1 MPCGQYPYGQCR
13 TNNTRGL
20 LSRPILG
27 RLAYLNRVQSK
38 PAPTRNYGSEDA
50 RSRAIRRRALGKY
63 KGSGSSRDGTRSFFI
78 YGPMFGLKQNRCGPN
93 GNSYGI
99 FGPIYRHANH
109 GDSSDVTYFKRVAA
123 GPFIQQTQCMWDSN
137 GSFDNFPTGCCG
149 NGRNVNCIPSGA

>member
-20 LSRPILG
+20 LSRPTLG

-50 RSRAIRRRALGKY
+50 RARAIRRRALGKIVIS
-63 KGSGSSRDGTRSFFI
+63 SGDSSERNIGEGVVK
-78 YGPMFGLKQNRCGPN
+78 YGPMFGLKQNDCRGQRLALPN
-93 GNSYGI
+93 VFI
-99 FGPIYRHANH
+99 HANH

-123 GPFIQQTQCMWDSN
+123 GQFIILNNACTDKE
-137 GSFDNFPTGCCG
+137 GVIVGCC
-149 NGRNVNCIPSGA
+149 NQQICDT